1 MLLAETAKDMN
12 STLAALSRYCLMS
25 KLRIK
30 TRIVVFNRN
39 YASRRISNNSFV
51 LNGCELQSVR
61 EYKYLGLVM
70 KESGAI
76 NLRTLASQGNRA
88 LFSLKGVFKLQN
100 LNHPNPK
107 IMCQLFDSLVSPVLE
122 YGCEVWGFSQADS
135 VVSLFWVYPHPQLI

>member
-1 MLLAETAKDMN
+1 MKVWGAKGILMSNLRVNSLMFADDVVLLAETAKDMN
-12 STLAALSRYCLMS
+12 SSLAALSRYCWMS
-25 KLRIK
+25 KLRIKANK

-76 NLRTLASQGNRA
+76 NLD
-88 LFSLKGVFKLQN
+88 
-100 LNHPNPK
+100 
-107 IMCQLFDSLVSPVLE
+107 IC
-122 YGCEVWGFSQADS
+122 
-135 VVSLFWVYPHPQLI
+135 